1 MMMKSSSHESPK
13 PHLLTLNLKNSTLNI
28 CQNMLKSAN
37 LLHKWGFGDSQSNCT
52 ILSVKN
58 YSIIWSIG
66 FQHIQLLQ
74 QLQGQVVVRIVLEMI
89 YNSTDWPVIQRKTG
103 GKG

>member
-1 MMMKSSSHESPK
+1 MKSSSHESPK
-13 PHLLTLNLKNSTLNI
+13 PYSLTLNLKNSTLNI
-28 CQNMLKSAN
+28 CHNMLKSAN
-37 LLHKWGFGDSQSNCT
+37 LLHKWGLGDSQSNT
-52 ILSVKN
+52 VLSVNN
-58 YSIIWSIG
+58 YLIIWSIG

-103 GKG
+103 AKG